1 VRYFEAGKLSMMV
14 IALSPN
20 TYYGI
25 LLRSKRVRMLNYED
39 YIGRVPLVEER
50 FSGGAERVEVR

>member
-50 FSGGAERVEVR
+50 F